1 MYAQP
6 QFVALGVLCCALCC
20 ALCRAQTLLISPFT
34 RRYFRKH
41 PGGSGVPEIGT
52 EAGTIDVSRCT
63 AVIKVTSLFLSLPHI
78 PSRLIFSS
86 HLFPLFSSQ
95 LPCTASEHR
104 NAHATTV
111 PDELLLLIVIDSRCD
126 VTLALVACVRSVLL
140 QQHHMHDRF

>member
-1 MYAQP
+1 VRTMYAQP
-6 QFVALGVLCCALCC
+6 QFVALGVVCCALCCALRC

-63 AVIKVTSLFLSLPHI
+63 AVIKVTSLLLSFS
-78 PSRLIFSS
+78 PSSPVLSDL
-86 HLFPLFSSQ
+86 LFPSLSS
-95 LPCTASEHR
+95 LLKSSPLHRRRASGTP
-104 NAHATTV
+104 TTV

-126 VTLALVACVRSVLL
+126 VTLALVACVRSVLV
-140 QQHHMHDRF
+140 Q